1 MCDVRTVTHRQMRNE
16 SGEILRHVANG
27 EVVQVTNH
35 GQVAALI
42 VPPGTDTFTQL
53 VSRGQV
59 RLAGRPPAS
68 LRSITRRKAAT
79 DSKNIVEDTR
89 GRW

>member
-1 MCDVRTVTHRQMRNE
+1 MRTVTHREMRNQ
-16 SGEILRHVANG
+16 SGDILREVADG
-27 EVVQVTNH
+27 GTVQVTNH

-42 VPPGTDTFTQL
+42 VPPAPDAFSDL

-59 RLAGRPPAS
+59 REARQPISSLSSIPRRVPTQPAQ
-68 LRSITRRKAAT
+68 A
-79 DSKNIVEDTR
+79 IVADTR